1 MTAKIYVLEVTRKR
15 LEELSSDLR
24 SRGKCAVEVLPFDH
38 SRSFPLVV
46 LISTEPGMFT
56 HVAEGKKSIRT
67 TTNRFR
73 LDMKNFEKL
82 DNYINFEQILSEVKP
97 QLKRYAKQK
106 FENEGLIPHATSID
120 VAEIIREIDPSLGNR
135 LSMLSRRRL
144 EFLRSMSREEKQNLA
159 IQKEC
164 LSTAL
169 ELAGI
174 DREALFGWDIRE
186 DGKPRSVLEGL
197 SGGKVGEDVVLARD
211 WSDVPGFQEI
221 ITDCHASSRV
231 FISDRYPKSQL
242 TVIMANRADLEKQTG
257 ADLIYCNDTC
267 RNFVM
272 VQYKA
277 MERNSS
283 TDEAEFRWQSGD
295 HFTQQI
301 AVMDV
306 VLQNLR
312 TIPQRPHPDNFRF
325 SDNPFFLKFFPRVP
339 FDPDKKEIAKGMY
352 LPLDYWKCADQCSQF
367 QGPQGG
373 KVLTYRNVG
382 RYITNTDFKTFI
394 SSCWV
399 GTSVD
404 QSSYLAAIIRE
415 VIESGKTLTL
425 ATQETVDIE
434 EEAEIV
440 F

>member
-1 MTAKIYVLEVTRKR
+1 MAAKIYILEVTKR
-15 LEELSSDLR
+15 RFNELVYDLLG
-24 SRGKCAVEVLPFDH
+24 RGQCAVEVLPFNQN
-38 SRSFPLVV
+38 RSSPLVV
-46 LISTEPGMFT
+46 LISTELGVFT

-73 LDMKNFEKL
+73 LSMKNFDKL
-82 DNYINFEQILSEVKP
+82 DNGINFEEILSKVKP
-97 QLKRYAKQK
+97 RLKRYAEQK
-106 FENEGLIPHATSID
+106 FSDGGLVAHATSVDI
-120 VAEIIREIDPSLGNR
+120 AEIIKELVPSLSDR
-135 LSMLSRRRL
+135 LNALSRRRL
-144 EFLRSMSREEKQNLA
+144 EFLRSMSRRERENLA
-159 IQKEC
+159 AQKEC
-164 LSTAL
+164 VSTAL
-169 ELAGI
+169 DLADI

-186 DGKPRSVLEGL
+186 DGKPRSILEGL

-211 WSDVPGFQEI
+211 WGDVPGFQEI
-221 ITDCHASSRV
+221 IRDCHASSRV
-231 FISDRYPKSQL
+231 FTSYGYPKSQL
-242 TVIMANRADLEKQTG
+242 TVIMANRTDLEKQTG

-277 MERNSS
+277 MERNHA
-283 TDEAEFRWQSGD
+283 TGIDEFRWQSGD

-301 AVMDV
+301 AVMDD
-306 VLQNLR
+306 VLQDLR
-312 TIPQRPHPDNFRF
+312 TVPQRTHPDNFRF

-339 FDPDKKEIAKGMY
+339 FDPDKKKIAKGMY
-352 LPLDYWKCADQCSQF
+352 LPLDYWKRADQCNQF

-404 QSSYLAAIIRE
+404 QSSYLAATIRE
-415 VIESGKTLTL
+415 VISSGRTLTL
-425 ATQETVDIE
+425 ATKETVDTE
-434 EEAEIV
+434 DEAEMV

>member
-1 MTAKIYVLEVTRKR
+1 MAAKIYVLEVTKRR
-15 LEELSSDLR
+15 LEELFDDLCG
-24 SRGKCAVEVLPFDH
+24 RGQCAVEVLPFNQN
-38 SRSFPLVV
+38 RSSPLVV
-46 LISTEPGMFT
+46 LISTELGVFT

-73 LDMKNFEKL
+73 LSMKNFKKL
-82 DNYINFEQILSEVKP
+82 DNNINFEEILSKVKP
-97 QLKRYAKQK
+97 RLKRYAEQK
-106 FENEGLIPHATSID
+106 FSDGGLVAHATSVDI
-120 VAEIIREIDPSLGNR
+120 AEIIKELVPSLSGR
-135 LSMLSRRRL
+135 LNALSRRRL
-144 EFLRSMSREEKQNLA
+144 EFLRSMSHRERENLA
-159 IQKEC
+159 AQKEC

-169 ELAGI
+169 DLAGI

-197 SGGKVGEDVVLARD
+197 SGRKVGEDVLLASD
-211 WSDVPGFQEI
+211 WADVPGFQEI
-221 ITDCHASSRV
+221 IRDCHASSRV

-242 TVIMANRADLEKQTG
+242 TVIMANRTDLEKQTG

-277 MERNSS
+277 MERNHATSK
-283 TDEAEFRWQSGD
+283 DEFRWQNGD

-301 AVMDV
+301 SVMDG
-306 VLQNLR
+306 VLQSLR
-312 TIPQRPHPDNFRF
+312 MVPQRAHPDNFRF

-339 FDPDKKEIAKGMY
+339 FDPDKKEISQGMY
-352 LPLDYWKCADQCSQF
+352 LPLDYWKCADQNNQF
-367 QGPQGG
+367 IGSGGG
-373 KVLTYRNVG
+373 KVLTYKNVG

-415 VIESGKTLTL
+415 VIKSGKTLTL
-425 ATQETVDIE
+425 ATQETIDIE
-434 EEAEIV
+434 EEAEII